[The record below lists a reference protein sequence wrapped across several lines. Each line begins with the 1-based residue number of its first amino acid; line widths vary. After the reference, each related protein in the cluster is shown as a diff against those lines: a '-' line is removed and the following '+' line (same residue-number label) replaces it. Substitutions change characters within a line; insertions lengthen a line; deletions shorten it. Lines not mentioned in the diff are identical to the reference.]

1 MRDVGH
7 NEARLASF
15 VSDNLP
21 RNYKANLYYG
31 MLGQTGF
38 RLLYAPTF
46 IPAYLHQM
54 TGSDALV
61 GSGAALL
68 QLGMVFSPIF
78 SASQL
83 ERESVILPYA
93 IRTGTTMRAIILG
106 LAISGWFT
114 RGWVQL
120 ALTLACLFLLGL
132 FTGAQR
138 VAFQLLMAKVIPVD
152 RRGRL
157 QAWRNFTGGA
167 IAAVLSYFAGKWLIA
182 GNVLGNGYATTF
194 FLTFVLTS
202 AGLIILTRMLREP
215 QTPVPKLP
223 TRFVDRLRQFP
234 RLLEDADYR
243 HFLAAQGFCVLARIA
258 APFFILYA
266 GERMGMSGAT
276 VGLLAFCYLG
286 ADTLANLVWG
296 YMGDHT
302 GYRATLITAILLWI
316 GSIITLMAFDAPWAS
331 YLCFCG
337 LGAAS
342 AGYLM
347 SQQTMVLEFGSRQ
360 EAAMRLGLS
369 TTLEGAVASIGPLIG
384 GVIAALAGY
393 LPLFATA
400 LACLCIALVILV
412 FGVREP
418 RLRRAEVMVRTQAV
432 PDWSD
437 KNA

>member
-1 MRDVGH
+1 MQAHEQAHER
-7 NEARLASF
+7 ELASF
-15 VSDNLP
+15 VSTNLA
-21 RNYKANLYYG
+21 RNYRANLFYG

-78 SASQL
+78 SASRL
-83 ERESVILPYA
+83 EREPTILPYA
-93 IRTGTTMRAIILG
+93 MRTGTAMRAVILG
-106 LAISGWFT
+106 LAVSGWFT

-120 ALTLACLFLLGL
+120 ALTLGCLFLLGL

-138 VAFQLLMAKVIPVD
+138 IAFQLLMAKVIPID

-157 QAWRNFTGGA
+157 QAWRNFSGGA
-167 IAAVLSYFAGKWLIA
+167 IAAALSYFAGKWLIEQH
-182 GNVLGNGYATTF
+182 VWGNGYATTF
-194 FLTFVLTS
+194 FLTFLLTS

-215 QTPVPKLP
+215 HTPVPKLP
-223 TRFVDRLRQFP
+223 TRLGDRLRQFP
-234 RLLEDADYR
+234 RLLADTDYR
-243 HFLAAQGFCVLARIA
+243 HFLAAQTFCVLARIA
-258 APFFILYA
+258 SPFFILYA
-266 GERMGMSGAT
+266 GQRMGMTGQT
-276 VGLLAFCYLG
+276 IGLLAFCYLG

-302 GYRATLITAILLWI
+302 GYRATLIGSILLWI
-316 GSIITLMAFDAPWAS
+316 GSIVLLMAVAAPWAF

-347 SQQTMVLEFGSRQ
+347 SQQTMVLEFGSRH
-360 EAAMRLGLS
+360 EAPMRLGLS
-369 TTLEGAVASIGPLIG
+369 TTLEGAVAAIGPLLG

-393 LPLFATA
+393 VPLFGTA
-400 LACLCIALVILV
+400 LACLCISLIILL

-418 RLRRAEVMVRTQAV
+418 RLRRAEFLARTQAV
-432 PDWSD
+432 LD
-437 KNA
+437 